1 MRTQLPCC
9 PRESPTPPH
18 SRWAD
23 RRRPDRRRAARDSGI
38 AAPRQGDARA
48 RPPGRARGDAE
59 GGPAAEPPAAE
70 VRPRPLGGDPPRPRR
85 PARRRGARD
94 PQAGRRPD
102 RDRPPR
108 RQGPG
113 PRDQHP
119 RPDRPARA
127 LRPRGQPRAA
137 VELRAASPPRRSR
150 STSSSR
156 ASRRSSTS
164 DTKTNWYLFDENKK
178 LRRRPGQRPRQ
189 ARWRARSSRTRAA
202 RTASCRRVGRPS
214 ASRRRRSS
222 SPAASARSSARA

>member
-102 RDRPPR
+102 RDRPAR

-127 LRPRGQPRAA
+127 LRPRGQPGAA
-137 VELRAASPPRRSR
+137 VELRR
-150 STSSSR
+150 
-156 ASRRSSTS
+156 
-164 DTKTNWYLFDENKK
+164 
-178 LRRRPGQRPRQ
+178 LRRPEGVALRAPRGPAGARRRGHEDELVPVRREQEAGRRPRHRPRQ
-189 ARWRARSSRTRAA
+189 AAGERASSRMRAR

-222 SPAASARSSARA
+222 SPAVSARSSARA